1 MAKQKVFKL
10 FPDNTSFDFVGKR
23 VVCAIISLALA
34 LATVGLLATWGL
46 NYGIDFAGGTL
57 VQIKT
62 ERVASISDIRSSLK
76 EGGMEGLVLQQ
87 YGAPDEILLRVPG
100 AQDTPEGS
108 MNAAHELE
116 RKLEPLV
123 GKVDLRRVEYVGPQV
138 GQELRLKALY
148 AILFSI
154 VAILIYVA
162 MRFEFRFAVGAVI
175 ATVHDVVL
183 TVGML
188 ALLQVEI
195 SMPVLAAILTI
206 IGYSLND
213 TIVVFDRVRENMRRF
228 KKMPYTE
235 ILNKSV
241 NEMLNRTVMMSLT
254 VVVVLV
260 ALLIWGGEVIHDFS
274 FVMLFGVVVGTY
286 SSIYIAAQTVLWLE
300 RFKAPVD
307 EPGVPEQNVASR

>member
-1 MAKQKVFKL
+1 
-10 FPDNTSFDFVGKR
+10 
-23 VVCAIISLALA
+23 
-34 LATVGLLATWGL
+34 
-46 NYGIDFAGGTL
+46 